1 MSFPTTPCS
10 HRRARNRTMKA
21 LLATA
26 AVALSSALATTGAQA
41 DPPPAGERAGQ
52 DETISVKGGYAKFHH
67 HGEIVEVS
75 DEVLDGR
82 GLQAELLVGG
92 TPGHVSDFTA
102 DGDPERLNLSLRE
115 GRSVSLQLCYTVDHQ
130 RDECSRWQTGYA

>member
-1 MSFPTTPCS
+1 MSFPTTPGS
-10 HRRARNRTMKA
+10 HRRARTRTMKA

-26 AVALSSALATTGAQA
+26 ADALSSALATPGAQA
-41 DPPPAGERAGQ
+41 DPPRAGERAGE

-82 GLQAELLVGG
+82 GLRAYLVEVG
-92 TPGHVSDFTA
+92 TKQVSDYTA
-102 DGDPERLNLSLRE
+102 DGDPERMNLDIYE
-115 GRSVSLQLCYTVDHQ
+115 GAGVLLKLCYTVDHQ
-130 RDECSRWQTGYA
+130 RDQCSQSQKAIA